1 MGLGASTYKS
11 KFPQLVKLM
20 SRWSRWL
27 LREIEEFET
36 EFLKSKED
44 QYSPYAK
51 ALAKVRLD
59 YADDGWEPDE

>member
-1 MGLGASTYKS
+1 
-11 KFPQLVKLM
+11 M
-20 SRWSRWL
+20 SRWSRWS

-44 QYSPYAK
+44 QYCPYAK